1 MDIGT
6 LVALGLLAAPV
17 NVEPVVTFDP
27 EPALMAATQ
36 VVTITYDFGGGW
48 RAANGR
54 PEPMVVT
61 YTPLAKVVLP
71 DDTASSGPD
80 TCLITGRSPA
90 RPFRGKTDNGQ
101 PKT

>member
-36 VVTITYDFGGGW
+36 VVTITYDFGGG
-48 RAANGR
+48 G
-54 PEPMVVT
+54 
-61 YTPLAKVVLP
+61 
-71 DDTASSGPD
+71 GPP
-80 TCLITGRSPA
+80 TGGPS
-90 RPFRGKTDNGQ
+90 Q
-101 PKT
+101 WL